1 MFHLFHNVT
10 EYLFP
15 EQDFAI
21 IGIGR
26 FGEWWKWEK
35 SGSGSYGQVFKVK
48 DNETGENVAIKKIV
62 WPSSETKQNR
72 IIQEVAILKLLSENG
87 GHENIAKFVK
97 AFKYSS
103 NITDVF
109 IAMEYCSGGE
119 LLTYIEQHRRNEIT
133 MHELSVKKVIKEV
146 LSALV
151 YSHAKGIAHLDIKPE
166 NVLFT
171 QPPNIIFTQPP
182 IASFYKYFPSIKLID
197 WGLSSR
203 FVDFKS
209 CPTTC
214 PKKGT
219 PNYAA
224 PEIYTKNYNEKA
236 DIYSVGALMYVMVMC
251 QFVTENPPMTE
262 YKLKHLEM
270 PPEGRY
276 STEAIVFLKKLMNFD
291 PDKRGSAAEALDDAW
306 LN

>member
-1 MFHLFHNVT
+1 MKMFHLFHNVK

-15 EQDFAI
+15 EQDFTI
-21 IGIGR
+21 IGVWR
-26 FGEWWKWEK
+26 FGERSKWVK
-35 SGSGSYGQVFKVK
+35 SGKGSFGQVFKTK
-48 DNETGENVAIKKIV
+48 DKETGKNVAIKLIN
-62 WPSSETKQNR
+62 WHDSSQTQQNR
-72 IIQEVAILKLLSENG
+72 IIQEVAILRLLSENG
-87 GHENIAKFVK
+87 GHENIAKIVK
-97 AFKYSS
+97 AFKYST

-119 LLTYIEQHRRNEIT
+119 LLTFIERHLQSRSFIRES
-133 MHELSVKKVIKEV
+133 LVKKVIKQI

-171 QPPNIIFTQPP
+171 DE
-182 IASFYKYFPSIKLID
+182 FPSIKLID

-203 FVDFKS
+203 FEDFKS

-219 PNYAA
+219 PSYAA
-224 PEIYTKNYNEKA
+224 PEIFTKHYNQKA
-236 DIYSVGALMYVMVMC
+236 DLYSVGALMYVMVMC

-262 YKLKHLEM
+262 YKLNHLKM
-270 PPEGRY
+270 PPKDAVQR
-276 STEAIVFLKKLMNFD
+276 KLLFF
-291 PDKRGSAAEALDDAW
+291 
-306 LN
+306 